1 MSGSIKLGDKDQ
13 FKDDSTPSFLGQ
25 LSFAVT
31 NLVVALLDEAALG
44 AIEPVLQAKRRSKAI
59 AGQWEGRWRAMI
71 SKGQLVTKLGCGQI
85 VTLVGQRKNR

>member
-1 MSGSIKLGDKDQ
+1 MSGSIKLGDKDR

-44 AIEPVLQAKRRSKAI
+44 AIEPVLQAKRRSTGPQPSQADGR
-59 AGQWEGRWRAMI
+59 AGGGR
-71 SKGQLVTKLGCGQI
+71 
-85 VTLVGQRKNR
+85 